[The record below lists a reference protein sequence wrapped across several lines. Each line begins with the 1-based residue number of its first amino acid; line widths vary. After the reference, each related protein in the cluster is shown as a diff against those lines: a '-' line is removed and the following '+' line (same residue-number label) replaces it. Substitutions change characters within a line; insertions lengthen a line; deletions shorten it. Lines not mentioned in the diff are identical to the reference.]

1 MQMILHS
8 SELRNAVK
16 LFKNSGSSVFEN
28 ALGSFGL
35 SKSEERAVTETFL
48 QKELTESSKDN
59 VVSKAYWL

>member
-16 LFKNSGSSVFEN
+16 LFKNSDSSVFEN
-28 ALGSFGL
+28 ALGSLGL

-48 QKELTESSKDN
+48 QKELTERSKDN